1 MQKAEAEIN
10 SIPWTWII
18 LILVAGVTSAVWY
31 LSWRK
36 HHRAESQDPAP
47 QPTPDSVL
55 MQRICELME
64 KEKPFLNPELKISD
78 VASALGTNR
87 TYLSDC
93 INSQRGCSF
102 TQFINGY
109 RIDHAK
115 RILRQDPN
123 KKIADV
129 YMEAGFANEQSF
141 FRTFKAITGMTPS
154 EWKAQ

>member
-1 MQKAEAEIN
+1 MKKN
-10 SIPWTWII
+10 YVKGI
-18 LILVAGVTSAVWY
+18 LKVLLTTVVCCGATTALAVSEVNVEQAGT
-31 LSWRK
+31 LSTLL
-36 HHRAESQDPAP
+36 PAR
-47 QPTPDSVL
+47 DS
-55 MQRICELME
+55 
-64 KEKPFLNPELKISD
+64 ELKVTDI
-78 VASALGTNR
+78 AAALGSNR
-87 TYLSDC
+87 RFISDC